1 MPPFSKRSL
10 TVGVIGPAGFGGS
23 YLCLE
28 LINRGYSIIGISRYP
43 EKLGS
48 HPCYTPRVGNVADM
62 SIESLAQIFS
72 GLDVLV
78 NEYGPHAAGV
88 DALIYMPFL
97 EVTRKI
103 ILASKLAKV
112 NYFVMVGGCCSLYM
126 PGGAHNSVLENKDW
140 WVAYRRGIADSEAHT
155 VYMEERLGPMGDKLR
170 SYRNARMA
178 KAKGIATQAD
188 AGVIEDYELQTRNND
203 RALEF
208 VTACRT
214 SYMFFDGNKS
224 FRWTYVSPS
233 ALYRPGKRT
242 GAYDIRFDYLA
253 LKGDSEDPTNLDGRL
268 HGISA
273 ADLAVAIADEIE
285 SQEKAGKHWTA
296 YGDLSDDT
304 PTASYVTLS

>member
-1 MPPFSKRSL
+1 
-10 TVGVIGPAGFGGS
+10 
-23 YLCLE
+23 
-28 LINRGYSIIGISRYP
+28 
-43 EKLGS
+43 
-48 HPCYTPRVGNVADM
+48 VGNVADM

-88 DALIYMPFL
+88 DALIYSMLFRLHLAGIPLNMIWLTHRLCAVPFL